1 MARIDPRGSAGPL
14 WPLPGPCGGCRCCS
28 DQLHFVAVRYVID
41 PRPQASNPVS
51 RFVCPSAV
59 AGWRN
64 HFLQPTWRQ
73 QGGKV
78 VSGPA
83 GASETGLEGANA
95 ILEPWTPATWTLRGF
110 AVFASVLM
118 VLVAFSQTVGPA
130 ASTSTGAEDVFEEQS
145 RRLTVADGLSRL
157 PKGALGARGSMQI

>member
-1 MARIDPRGSAGPL
+1 MARIDLRGSAGLL
-14 WPLPGPCGGCRCCS
+14 WLLPEPCGGCRCCS
-28 DQLHFVAVRYVID
+28 DRLHFVAVCYVID

-64 HFLQPTWRQ
+64 HFLQPTRRQ

-83 GASETGLEGANA
+83 RASETGDRGPQGGGPVQSTNERRGADEGD
-95 ILEPWTPATWTLRGF
+95 R
-110 AVFASVLM
+110 
-118 VLVAFSQTVGPA
+118 LVRREGPP
-130 ASTSTGAEDVFEEQS
+130 GREGEHPP
-145 RRLTVADGLSRL
+145 RRS
-157 PKGALGARGSMQI
+157 